1 MELQHAVGMDKEA
14 FRRLW
19 EKLFPGLG
27 LQFGPFGGVLGI
39 RSLGEGVRY
48 YDTDGEPKMR
58 EALGKELGV
67 SITQLF
73 HAQGMVW
80 CMTKTQEIK
89 Q

>member
-1 MELQHAVGMDKEA
+1 MELQHAVGMDKEV
-14 FRRLW
+14 FRKLW
-19 EKLFPGLG
+19 EKLFPGLR

-48 YDTDGEPKMR
+48 YNTDEEPKMR

-89 Q
+89 

>member
-14 FRRLW
+14 FRKLW

-27 LQFGPFGGVLGI
+27 LQFGPFGGVLGT

-48 YDTDGEPKMR
+48 YNTDEEPKMR

-80 CMTKTQEIK
+80 CMTETQGIK

>member
-14 FRRLW
+14 FRKLW
-19 EKLFPGLG
+19 GKLFPGLG
-27 LQFGPFGGVLGI
+27 LQFGPFGGVLGT

-48 YDTDGEPKMR
+48 YNMDEEPKMR
-58 EALGKELGV
+58 EALGKELDV

-80 CMTKTQEIK
+80 CMTETQE
-89 Q
+89 

>member
-14 FRRLW
+14 FRKLW
-19 EKLFPGLG
+19 GKLFPGLG

-80 CMTKTQEIK
+80 CMTKTQGIK